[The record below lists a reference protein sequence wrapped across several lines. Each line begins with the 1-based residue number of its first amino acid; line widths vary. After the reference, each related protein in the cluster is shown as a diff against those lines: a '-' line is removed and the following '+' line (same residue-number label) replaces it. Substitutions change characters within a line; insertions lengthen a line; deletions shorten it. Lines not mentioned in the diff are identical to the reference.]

1 MEVVSC
7 GITCAAHIS
16 DKLTCLDI
24 VAYLCGK
31 LCLMGIYGNISV
43 VILDND
49 AVSVAAV
56 PACACIGNCSACG
69 SVNGRAIGSCY
80 VDALVVSS
88 VALVGGDI
96 SAVNRPYIFARTACG
111 DELGSVV
118 GNIGS
123 LCCAY
128 SDYLG
133 NRLLNNN
140 RINGLFPDNGI
151 VSVCNKL
158 SGKLLAVTT
167 LCLDYGLSLGKLGI
181 FDGDGLVGDGASESL
196 LLVALY
202 LEIGNLRLDL
212 DKSSY
217 PENAVSRSS
226 MTCPLYVA

>member
-69 SVNGRAIGSCY
+69 SVNGRAVGSCY

-118 GNIGS
+118 GDIGS

-181 FDGDGLVGDGASESL
+181 FDGDGLGVMVLLKVCSL
-196 LLVALY
+196 LHSTW
-202 LEIGNLRLDL
+202 R
-212 DKSSY
+212 
-217 PENAVSRSS
+217 
-226 MTCPLYVA
+226 

>member
-1 MEVVSC
+1 
-7 GITCAAHIS
+7 
-16 DKLTCLDI
+16 
-24 VAYLCGK
+24 
-31 LCLMGIYGNISV
+31 MGIYGNISV

-140 RINGLFPDNGI
+140 RINGLFLI
-151 VSVCNKL
+151 TVSSLYVTSFLESFSPSRPSVSTMVCP
-158 SGKLLAVTT
+158 SGSSGSSMVMVSWVMVLLKV
-167 LCLDYGLSLGKLGI
+167 C
-181 FDGDGLVGDGASESL
+181 SL
-196 LLVALY
+196 LHSTW
-202 LEIGNLRLDL
+202 R
-212 DKSSY
+212 
-217 PENAVSRSS
+217 
-226 MTCPLYVA
+226 